1 MSIVYIGSTNLVH
14 FAGPRSKSL
23 GFDMEESNIY
33 IYIYYIYICSVHRSW
48 DIIHMR
54 GIMEF
59 T

>member
-33 IYIYYIYICSVHRSW
+33 IYIIYIYVVYIEAGISFICVV
-48 DIIHMR
+48 
-54 GIMEF
+54 
-59 T
+59 